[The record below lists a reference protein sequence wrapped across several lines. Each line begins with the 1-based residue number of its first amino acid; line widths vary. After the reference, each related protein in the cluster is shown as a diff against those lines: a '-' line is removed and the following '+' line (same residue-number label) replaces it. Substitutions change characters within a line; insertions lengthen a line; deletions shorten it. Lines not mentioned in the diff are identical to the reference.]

1 MRSVRKSEP
10 TAIEVAGYDILH
22 LLGEGGMAQVFLA
35 RRLADR
41 RQVVLKIIHPHLMED
56 PRVRAAFR
64 WEVQSLR
71 RFRHP
76 YAVALLDAS
85 APDSLR
91 PWLALEHVDGRT
103 LEEVVSTRGR
113 MHFDEVG
120 RILGMVCSALFAA
133 HHAGILHR
141 DLTLANIMSAEE
153 PGRESI
159 VKVMDFGL
167 SRPGDGLFLS
177 LDQLNGNGS
186 SLGVGTPDYLC
197 PEMLRGESV
206 DHRGDLYCLGVVLYG
221 LLSGRLPFADQKTVE
236 DMIKAHQHLDPPTF
250 RMRGIGDVPPA
261 VEAVVRLCLA
271 KNPADRPADARQL
284 ALLYGKAIGRP
295 IAGPAD
301 FEVAAHTP
309 VEEERP
315 GVVLHRVEAWMP
327 EAIAIM
333 KLRAFAEA
341 VGGIVEDSLPGL
353 IEFRV
358 PDPESVPEPVRTG
371 WLSIFRRGPE
381 TPSSWLR
388 FELRFRSTSADRKN
402 QVTIELAATSTTRSA
417 VERRRDFFDRL
428 GRELRAYLLVAG

>member
-1 MRSVRKSEP
+1 MRSARSLAGPE
-10 TAIEVAGYDILH
+10 IAGYEIVR

-41 RQVVLKIIHPHLMED
+41 REVVLKVIHPHLLED
-56 PRVRAAFR
+56 AHVRAAFR

-76 YAVALLDAS
+76 FAVALLDAS
-85 APDSLR
+85 APDSVR
-91 PWLALEHVDGRT
+91 PWLALEYVPGRT
-103 LEEVVSTRGR
+103 LEDLVRARGR
-113 MHFDEVG
+113 FHFDEVG
-120 RILGMVCSALFAA
+120 RLLGMICSALYAA

-141 DLTLANIMSAEE
+141 DLTLANLMLAESST
-153 PGRESI
+153 GGGI

-177 LDQLNGNGS
+177 MDQLAGNTA
-186 SLGVGTPDYLC
+186 SLGVGTPDYIC
-197 PEMLRGESV
+197 PEMIRRESV
-206 DHRGDLYCLGVVLYG
+206 DHRGDLYGLGVVLFG
-221 LLSGRLPFADQKTVE
+221 LLTGRLPFADCHTIEEMVE
-236 DMIKAHQHLDPPTF
+236 AHLQASPPTF
-250 RMRGIGDVPPA
+250 RMCGIGDVPPA

-295 IAGPAD
+295 IAAAED

-315 GVVLHRVEAWMP
+315 GVVLHRLEAWMP
-327 EAIAIM
+327 EAIAVM

-341 VGGIVEDSLPGL
+341 VGGIIEDSLPGL

-402 QVTIELAATSTTRSA
+402 QVSIELAATSTSRGEI
-417 VERRRDFFDRL
+417 ERRRDFFDRL